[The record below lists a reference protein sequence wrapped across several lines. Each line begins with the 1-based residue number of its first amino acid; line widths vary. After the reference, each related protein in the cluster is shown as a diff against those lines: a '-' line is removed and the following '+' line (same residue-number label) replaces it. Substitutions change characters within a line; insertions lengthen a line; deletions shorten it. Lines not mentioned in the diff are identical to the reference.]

1 MKNEIKRMRAHLV
14 EIYKKLDSLLME
26 NSEGT
31 EKLIEAI
38 NKKPDIQKV
47 EVDNLDEFPE
57 TKQQK
62 LPTFPKSIKVNNLK
76 EIKQPVVKVTQ
87 KEIKFPEVQKVHINN
102 FPDEIENEGS
112 VTIDRA
118 GNPKLIR
125 EEFDK
130 YILETSFE
138 DTDDGRKWSIKRI
151 NK

>member
-1 MKNEIKRMRAHLV
+1 MRAHLV

-62 LPTFPKSIKVNNLK
+62 LPTFPKEIKVNNLK

-87 KEIKFPEVQKVHINN
+87 KKIKFPEIQKVHINN

-112 VTIDRA
+112 VVIDRA

>member
-1 MKNEIKRMRAHLV
+1 MEKEIKRMRAHLV

-62 LPTFPKSIKVNNLK
+62 LPTFPKEIKVNNLK

-87 KEIKFPEVQKVHINN
+87 KKIKFPEIQKVHINN

-112 VTIDRA
+112 VVIDRA

>member
-1 MKNEIKRMRAHLV
+1 MEKEIKRMRAHLV

>member
-1 MKNEIKRMRAHLV
+1 MRAHLV

-62 LPTFPKSIKVNNLK
+62 LPTFPKEIKVNNLK

-112 VTIDRA
+112 IVIDRA

>member
-1 MKNEIKRMRAHLV
+1 MEKEIKRMRAHLV

-112 VTIDRA
+112 VVIDRA

>member
-1 MKNEIKRMRAHLV
+1 MEKEIKRMRAHLV

-87 KEIKFPEVQKVHINN
+87 KKIKFPEIQKVHINN

-112 VTIDRA
+112 VVIDRA

>member
-1 MKNEIKRMRAHLV
+1 MEKEIKKMRAHLV

-76 EIKQPVVKVTQ
+76 EIKQPVVKVIQ